1 MISRSAAVLPQTV
14 TLRPTLVATVVEDGA
29 VLLDLDSKYFY
40 ALNESAWA
48 VVQLFETTAA
58 SVDAVLA
65 QCVRWG
71 ANDDAAVRAFLEQ
84 LTEERIVE
92 EGGAAD
98 ALPEV
103 SFKGE
108 WCSPVMRRQ
117 AEPLHGCPTRVRH
130 AAWLP
135 PTSRRPTT
143 YWRIRPTAMARC
155 RPGCRAP

>member
-65 QCVRWG
+65 QCARWG
-71 ANDDAAVRAFLEQ
+71 ADGDDAVRAFLEQ
-84 LTEERIVE
+84 LLKERIIE
-92 EGGAAD
+92 EGVSAD
-98 ALPEV
+98 PLPQIAYTAQ
-103 SFKGE
+103 
-108 WCSPVMRRQ
+108 WSPPTMQRQ
-117 AEPLHGCPTRVRH
+117 AEPLQNIV
-130 AAWLP
+130 
-135 PTSRRPTT
+135 TSAFDPS
-143 YWRIRPTAMARC
+143 IPLAE
-155 RPGCRAP
+155 

>member
-117 AEPLHGCPTRVRH
+117 AEPLQNIV
-130 AAWLP
+130 
-135 PTSRRPTT
+135 TSAFDPS
-143 YWRIRPTAMARC
+143 IPLAE
-155 RPGCRAP
+155 